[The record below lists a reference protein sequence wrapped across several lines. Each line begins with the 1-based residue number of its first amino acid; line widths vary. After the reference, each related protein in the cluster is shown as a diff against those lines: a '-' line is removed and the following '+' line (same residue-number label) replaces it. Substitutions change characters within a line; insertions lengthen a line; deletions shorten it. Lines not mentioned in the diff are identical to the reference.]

1 MTKTTIYLEEGELKA
16 LKRLA
21 SRQAGKSVAQLIREG
36 VQLILKTKPKKEKDK
51 FSYLKKLL
59 KEKPR
64 KSSSFGPDPVAY
76 QRKLRDEWNS

>member
-21 SRQAGKSVAQLIREG
+21 SQQAGRSVSQIIREG
-36 VQLILKTKPKKEKDK
+36 IKLMLQTKPKKGKEKNS
-51 FSYLKKLL
+51 FLKKLL

-64 KSSSFGPDPVAY
+64 KSSSFGPDPVTY
-76 QRKLRDEWNS
+76 QRKLREEWDY